1 MRRQFLLPEA
11 DAEHL
16 GAHGLEWETIV
27 EPGWRW
33 LLVQGFPV
41 PDGFSVSSVT
51 AAVSISPGYPDA
63 PLDMVYFYPA
73 LARTDGR
80 AIGALSSQPID
91 GKTFQRWSRHR
102 TGVNPWR
109 PGVDDLAA
117 HLTLVRHWLEREFTK
132 G

>member
-16 GAHGLEWETIV
+16 GSYELQWETIV
-27 EPGWRW
+27 EPGWQW
-33 LLVQGFPV
+33 LLVHGFPV
-41 PDGFSVSSVT
+41 TDGYNVSSVT
-51 AAVSISPGYPDA
+51 AAVSVSPGYPDA

-73 LARTDGR
+73 LARSDGR
-80 AIGALSSQPID
+80 AIGALSAQAID
-91 GKTFQRWSRHR
+91 GKIFQRWSRHR
-102 TGVNPWR
+102 TALNPWR

-117 HLTLVRHWLEREFTK
+117 HLALVRHWLEREFKK

>member
-11 DAEHL
+11 DGEHL
-16 GAHGLEWETIV
+16 EAHGLQWETIV

-33 LLVQGFPV
+33 LLVYGFPV
-41 PDGFSVSSVT
+41 PDGYSVSSVT

-63 PLDMVYFYPA
+63 PLDMAYFYPA
-73 LARTDGR
+73 LSRTDGR
-80 AIGALSSQPID
+80 AIGALSPQMID

-102 TGVNPWR
+102 TGLNPWR
-109 PGVDDLAA
+109 PGVDDLST
-117 HLTLVRHWLEREFTK
+117 HLALVRHWLEREFTK

>member
-1 MRRQFLLPEA
+1 MRRQFLLPES

-16 GAHGLEWETIV
+16 EAHGLRWETVV

-33 LLVQGFPV
+33 LFVHGFPV
-41 PDGFSVSSVT
+41 PAGYNVSSVT

-73 LARTDGR
+73 LVRADGR
-80 AIGALSSQPID
+80 AIGALSPQAID

-102 TGVNPWR
+102 TGANPWR
-109 PGVDDLAA
+109 PGVDDLST
-117 HLTLVRHWLEREFTK
+117 HLVLVQHWLEREFLK